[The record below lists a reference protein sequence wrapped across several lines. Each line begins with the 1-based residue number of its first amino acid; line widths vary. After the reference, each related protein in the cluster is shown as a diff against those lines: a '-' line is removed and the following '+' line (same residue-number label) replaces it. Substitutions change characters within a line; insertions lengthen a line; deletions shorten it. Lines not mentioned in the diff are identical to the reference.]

1 MNGLTSPNL
10 SDRPPLRSQRSSSI
24 SNDRTSLSVAS
35 LACPPSVEPKPVY
48 IAASSAS
55 QIVTGDQE
63 LETVNTLVAPNALL
77 LLNAF
82 LDQLLYS
89 FLAVSRSTSITAL
102 RPAVIE
108 VLKPGL
114 ARDAIASADGELQ
127 TIDGDNDVLSA
138 FHQEL
143 ESRAAWDLGKIWR
156 RTRLRIMVYTH
167 LGDLEEQDEKDW
179 LQRENAG
186 QEVDGQHRLS
196 NDLGVVSPVAAI
208 FLTSILEYIAEQVL
222 LISAEA
228 AYTRFESR
236 GRQGKP
242 GPADLAEDQRLSVE
256 MVDIEKLAVNTTF
269 GRLWRSWKKKV
280 RSPSIAQQRR
290 SSLEQFLR
298 PNSSLSASNSRS
310 REPSV
315 GEETSQIGEHENQ
328 SKIATANNPEKVQEF
343 AAIPLPTTTYD
354 AKKIAGLESL
364 WHDPRRDMIARPR
377 SVLLSSNSY
386 QVADQHDNNR
396 ARGPGPGMLQRNR
409 SSSLPPV
416 AHGQY
421 LDLKQTSYLNPKA
434 KFLDEPRTYSLGL
447 SRDGSNATAV
457 MTMYDGTIT
466 HEEGAM
472 DDEQGYR
479 TNNSDPDYEQ
489 DEEAHNLDKGLDT
502 LVRGSLDSNDKP
514 MQIATQKPEIR
525 SLMERREDS
534 PEQSAVNYN
543 QEKMPHGSR
552 TQPWGVENQLNSSRM
567 QGHTTEN
574 VSLENR
580 ETSIVE
586 TQPPE
591 TLNDQNVVSELPP
604 NDEGNDYVPTTL
616 GGSTSYGNRFDGPP
630 YGQHEQRNGT
640 TQRTFSEIPGDRAI
654 ATASPSPTFPH
665 AKPFVKLSE
674 IRKQLPPVSTGV
686 ERASVQRLSSSPGG
700 ALESPVGRTSTSSS
714 RDVRPI
720 HTSGSSA
727 SQTASKS
734 KVLGA
739 RGSSDTSRQ
748 YAVSRRSSEASNTL
762 ATPLVKTP
770 EVDETQR
777 SFEKLIKSDE
787 TIQYTL
793 TPQSVRETDVSCT
806 C

>member
-10 SDRPPLRSQRSSSI
+10 SERPPPRSQRSSSI

-35 LACPPSVEPKPVY
+35 LACPPSVEPNPAY

-63 LETVNTLVAPNALL
+63 LETVNTLVSPNALL

-89 FLAVSRSTSITAL
+89 FLAVSRSTSIIAL
-102 RPAVIE
+102 RPAVTE

-114 ARDAIASADGELQ
+114 ARDAIASADEELQ
-127 TIDGDNDVLSA
+127 TIDGDNDVFSA

-156 RTRLRIMVYTH
+156 RTRLRIMVYTR

-186 QEVDGQHRLS
+186 QEFDGQHRLS

-236 GRQGKP
+236 ERQGKP
-242 GPADLAEDQRLSVE
+242 APADPAEDQRLSVE
-256 MVDIEKLAVNTTF
+256 VVDIEKLAVNTTF

-280 RSPSIAQQRR
+280 RSPSIARQRR
-290 SSLEQFLR
+290 SSLEHFLR
-298 PNSSLSASNSRS
+298 PSSSLSASDPRS

-315 GEETSQIGEHENQ
+315 GEEASQDEEHETR
-328 SKIATANNPEKVQEF
+328 SKVATTDDPETVQQ
-343 AAIPLPTTTYD
+343 ATAIPLPTTTYD
-354 AKKIAGLESL
+354 AKEIAGLETS
-364 WHDPRRDMIARPR
+364 WHNPRRDMIERPR

-386 QVADQHDNNR
+386 LMADQHDNNR
-396 ARGPGPGMLQRNR
+396 ARGLGREMLQRNR

-421 LDLKQTSYLNPKA
+421 LDPSQSSYLNAKA
-434 KFLDEPRTYSLGL
+434 KSLDKPRTYPTGL
-447 SRDGSNATAV
+447 SPDGSNATAV
-457 MTMYDGTIT
+457 MTMYDGTIAR
-466 HEEGAM
+466 EEGAM

-479 TNNSDPDYEQ
+479 TNDSDPNYEQ
-489 DEEAHNLDKGLDT
+489 DDEEARNLDKGLDS
-502 LVRGSLDSNDKP
+502 LVRGSLDLNDKP
-514 MQIATQKPEIR
+514 MHIATRKPGIR
-525 SLMERREDS
+525 SLMDREDS
-534 PEQSAVNYN
+534 TDQSAVNYD
-543 QEKMPHGSR
+543 QHKMPDSSR
-552 TQPWGVENQLNSSRM
+552 MQPWGVENQLDSSRM

-574 VSLENR
+574 VSLDNR

-586 TQPPE
+586 TQPPRQ
-591 TLNDQNVVSELPP
+591 TLNDRNVVSDLPA
-604 NDEGNDYVPTTL
+604 NDEGDDYVPATL
-616 GGSTSYGNRFDGPP
+616 SGSTSYGNRFDGPP
-630 YGQHEQRNGT
+630 YGQLEQRNGT
-640 TQRTFSEIPGDRAI
+640 TPRTLSEMPGNRAI
-654 ATASPSPTFPH
+654 AAASPSPTFPH
-665 AKPFVKLSE
+665 AKPSVKLSE

-700 ALESPVGRTSTSSS
+700 ALESP
-714 RDVRPI
+714 
-720 HTSGSSA
+720 
-727 SQTASKS
+727 
-734 KVLGA
+734 
-739 RGSSDTSRQ
+739 
-748 YAVSRRSSEASNTL
+748 
-762 ATPLVKTP
+762 
-770 EVDETQR
+770 
-777 SFEKLIKSDE
+777 
-787 TIQYTL
+787 
-793 TPQSVRETDVSCT
+793 
-806 C
+806 

>member
-1 MNGLTSPNL
+1 MNGLTSPDL
-10 SDRPPLRSQRSSSI
+10 SERPPPRSQRSSSI

-35 LACPPSVEPKPVY
+35 LACPPSVEPIPAY

-89 FLAVSRSTSITAL
+89 FLALSRSTSITAL
-102 RPAVIE
+102 RPAVTD

-127 TIDGDNDVLSA
+127 SIDGDNDVLSA

-186 QEVDGQHRLS
+186 REVDGQHRLS

-256 MVDIEKLAVNTTF
+256 VVDIEKLAVNTTF

-290 SSLEQFLR
+290 SSLEHFLR
-298 PNSSLSASNSRS
+298 PNSSLSASDPRS

-315 GEETSQIGEHENQ
+315 GEETSQNGEHETQ
-328 SKIATANNPEKVQEF
+328 SKVATDDNPEEVQEV
-343 AAIPLPTTTYD
+343 AAIPLPTTTCE
-354 AKKIAGLESL
+354 AKEIAGSEFPS
-364 WHDPRRDMIARPR
+364 HGSRRDMIERPR
-377 SVLLSSNSY
+377 SVLLSS
-386 QVADQHDNNR
+386 QMADQHDDNR
-396 ARGPGPGMLQRNR
+396 ARGPGREILQRNR
-409 SSSLPPV
+409 SSSLPTV
-416 AHGQY
+416 AHWQY
-421 LDLKQTSYLNPKA
+421 LGPPQTSYLNPKA
-434 KFLDEPRTYSLGL
+434 NLMDEPRTYPTGL
-447 SRDGSNATAV
+447 SQDGSNATAV
-457 MTMYDGTIT
+457 MTMYDGTIAR
-466 HEEGAM
+466 EEGAM
-472 DDEQGYR
+472 DEEQRYR
-479 TNNSDPDYEQ
+479 TNDSHPHDEQQ
-489 DEEAHNLDKGLDT
+489 DEEARNLDKGLDS
-502 LVRGSLDSNDKP
+502 LVRGSIDSNDSP

-525 SLMERREDS
+525 SLMVRREDS
-534 PEQSAVNYN
+534 TDQSAVKYN
-543 QEKMPHGSR
+543 QDKMPDSSR
-552 TQPWGVENQLNSSRM
+552 TQPRGVENQLDSSRM

-574 VSLENR
+574 VSLDNR

-586 TQPPE
+586 TQPPQ
-591 TLNDQNVVSELPP
+591 TLNDRNVLSDLPA
-604 NDEGNDYVPTTL
+604 NDEGDDYVSATL
-616 GGSTSYGNRFDGPP
+616 GISTPYGNRFDGPP
-630 YGQHEQRNGT
+630 YGQLRQRNGT
-640 TQRTFSEIPGDRAI
+640 TPRNLSEMPGSRAI
-654 ATASPSPTFPH
+654 AAASPSPTFPH
-665 AKPFVKLSE
+665 AKPSVKLSE
-674 IRKQLPPVSTGV
+674 IRKQLPPVRTGV
-686 ERASVQRLSSSPGG
+686 ERASVQRLSSSSGG
-700 ALESPVGRTSTSSS
+700 GLESPLGRTSTSSS
-714 RDVRPI
+714 RDLRPI
-720 HTSGSSA
+720 YTSGSSA

-770 EVDETQR
+770 EVDETQN

-793 TPQSVRETDVSCT
+793 TPQSVRDSDVSCT